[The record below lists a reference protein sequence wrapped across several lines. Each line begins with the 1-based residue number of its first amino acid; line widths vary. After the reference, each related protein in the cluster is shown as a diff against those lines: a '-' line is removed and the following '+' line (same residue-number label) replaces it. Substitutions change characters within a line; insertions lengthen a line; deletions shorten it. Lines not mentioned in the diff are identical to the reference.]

1 MQTSAQSS
9 ALWRVT
15 VALCVYKVEMKSK
28 PTKSA
33 AAGSKNKVK
42 KTPEGVSGPT
52 LSRKL
57 RDKTNGETSKSGMR
71 LWKHLSPVTALSL
84 WHLNGFVCLLGTAL
98 KSTGVQKRGWDGSIL
113 HYIYKSTL
121 GQSLHSQMR
130 QVREPDVVLAPML
143 LKILTPVPIV
153 IKKKKI

>member
-1 MQTSAQSS
+1 MQTSAQWS

-42 KTPEGVSGPT
+42 KTPEVVSGPT

-71 LWKHLSPVTALSL
+71 LWKHRQSSDSTVFVTLEWVRVSSRDCSQICRSPEERLGREHTALYLQEHS
-84 WHLNGFVCLLGTAL
+84 GPEFAL
-98 KSTGVQKRGWDGSIL
+98 TDETGKRAWCGAGPNAAQNTNICSN
-113 HYIYKSTL
+113 SN
-121 GQSLHSQMR
+121 
-130 QVREPDVVLAPML
+130 
-143 LKILTPVPIV
+143 
-153 IKKKKI
+153 